1 MSLVSV
7 MRSCHRLIVIVS
19 AALFVQ
25 LSGQARADSPLTVR
39 SGDISTVWQEVWG
52 HAYSPNASTMLV
64 SPATAGG
71 LQIHASVHGFLRH
84 PFGTRGHNARHHEE
98 ATTEIIL
105 RGRGQ

>member
-71 LQIHASVHGFLRH
+71 LQIHASQFPPVIFSYIQEVIFYGE
-84 PFGTRGHNARHHEE
+84 TVDAVERG
-98 ATTEIIL
+98 
-105 RGRGQ
+105 G